1 MLNFQIM
8 TMSQGT
14 RAFEDVTD
22 FKSDAI
28 NV

>member
-8 TMSQGT
+8 AMSQGT
-14 RAFEDVTD
+14 RAFEDVTG